1 MVRSITVEAMETVPL
16 KTEMSQYHP
25 IAMLYLLLD
34 KSMSDNCHETHE
46 TIADILVKKRNI
58 IQYSK
63 RYDEQV
69 ADLRKSNFEI
79 HSVFTTESLYTDGTS
94 F

>member
-58 IQYSK
+58 IQK
-63 RYDEQV
+63 DTMN
-69 ADLRKSNFEI
+69 KSQI
-79 HSVFTTESLYTDGTS
+79 
-94 F
+94 